1 MKNGTDETLTVWI
14 QAESLVREG
23 QAKQWTWLP
32 GKPGGEATDTIVLKP
47 GERKLVPRREA
58 PSKEA
63 PSKEAHVRGRV
74 ARVWAQGESGEKYTT
89 YRHKDL
95 DLVPPNAQYNNRRVY
110 YGEKLEEQTY
120 EIKPTLGPKDY
131 AQRRVQLK
139 NATRDPL
146 RVKLRYRAEDDGQIR
161 WRELPEI
168 TLATGEVLAPRDVA
182 GMQVVASRIQL
193 WAESENRRFVKHEET
208 PLWLV
213 DESPAGRLYRAEK
226 IGSYL
231 YEFKPLGADVSPRE
245 ATVTADRVPIKS
257 GTDTI
262 ATVNSGTKFKV
273 EDQNGKWFKVRVNVG
288 GREKVGWLHERDLQ
302 VSGAA
307 GPQAPP
313 VQVRRTATVR
323 HDNVPLK
330 HGTATVATLRRG
342 EQSAVHEEKSG
353 WLRLEVERD
362 GRQLRGWVQAKYL
375 EVR

>member
-1 MKNGTDETLTVWI
+1 M
-14 QAESLVREG
+14 
-23 QAKQWTWLP
+23 
-32 GKPGGEATDTIVLKP
+32 
-47 GERKLVPRREA
+47 
-58 PSKEA
+58 
-63 PSKEAHVRGRV
+63 
-74 ARVWAQGESGEKYTT
+74 
-89 YRHKDL
+89 
-95 DLVPPNAQYNNRRVY
+95 
-110 YGEKLEEQTY
+110 
-120 EIKPTLGPKDY
+120 
-131 AQRRVQLK
+131 
-139 NATRDPL
+139 
-146 RVKLRYRAEDDGQIR
+146 
-161 WRELPEI
+161 
-168 TLATGEVLAPRDVA
+168 
-182 GMQVVASRIQL
+182 
-193 WAESENRRFVKHEET
+193 
-208 PLWLV
+208 
-213 DESPAGRLYRAEK
+213 
-226 IGSYL
+226 
-231 YEFKPLGADVSPRE
+231 
-245 ATVTADRVPIKS
+245 TADRVPIKS